1 MSESERDEMRE
12 RDIRPDAEAA
22 GADGG
27 NSVVC
32 PSVKLIPEVSR
43 IAARRERKTRAMKIA
58 CAVLVPFCVIVIV
71 FAWLLNARSLGIDGT
86 GNTDSAYG
94 TVLADIEGITQAN
107 PRIVDIAML
116 GAHDANT
123 SSLSVSCGA
132 DDSVESP
139 LLSAIFPIS
148 SGFQYRYAVT
158 QTVSPYRLMMQGAR
172 FMHFKF
178 ARIDGVYRASH
189 SVLGREFVFD
199 ILDVLRFLDEHPGE
213 VVVLLF
219 QCTNE
224 TVGDN
229 ADCMA
234 FNEWLAGVRYD
245 GKNLYDYMCY
255 GTVDGMN
262 LGFSGK
268 GIDELRYNDV
278 TENGAHAGVVMLQRF
293 KPLYGED
300 EYSGYFYDMDKNA
313 LHEWHSRMG
322 EEVLTESIDAT
333 CREVA
338 SDPANTGFLRVNR
351 TQAAMSAASLG
362 DIFRSIGAWSLLK
375 FAEGYNVALL
385 ENESFEEWL
394 KYMPV
399 FQVDFLNS
407 DEGDFNRRVNAK
419 IRERNEQ
426 IVQILLADGA
436 TDEDIYR

>member
-1 MSESERDEMRE
+1 MRE

-43 IAARRERKTRAMKIA
+43 VAARRERKARAMKIA

-189 SVLGREFVFD
+189 SVLGREFGMCSAFWTNTPGKWSCSFSSARTRQWATTP
-199 ILDVLRFLDEHPGE
+199 IAWPSTNGLRG
-213 VVVLLF
+213 
-219 QCTNE
+219 CAT
-224 TVGDN
+224 T
-229 ADCMA
+229 AKTSTIIC
-234 FNEWLAGVRYD
+234 
-245 GKNLYDYMCY
+245 
-255 GTVDGMN
+255 
-262 LGFSGK
+262 
-268 GIDELRYNDV
+268 V
-278 TENGAHAGVVMLQRF
+278 TERWTA
-293 KPLYGED
+293 
-300 EYSGYFYDMDKNA
+300 
-313 LHEWHSRMG
+313 
-322 EEVLTESIDAT
+322 
-333 CREVA
+333 
-338 SDPANTGFLRVNR
+338 
-351 TQAAMSAASLG
+351 
-362 DIFRSIGAWSLLK
+362 
-375 FAEGYNVALL
+375 
-385 ENESFEEWL
+385 
-394 KYMPV
+394 
-399 FQVDFLNS
+399 
-407 DEGDFNRRVNAK
+407 
-419 IRERNEQ
+419 
-426 IVQILLADGA
+426 
-436 TDEDIYR
+436 